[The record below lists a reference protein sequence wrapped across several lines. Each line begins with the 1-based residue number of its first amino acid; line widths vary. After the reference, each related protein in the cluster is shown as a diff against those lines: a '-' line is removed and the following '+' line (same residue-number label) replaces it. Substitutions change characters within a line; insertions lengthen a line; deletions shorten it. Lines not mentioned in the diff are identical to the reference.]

1 MAHQDLAICT
11 KQGFGADESQDETIM
26 IDNRDFPCNFFNG
39 RHPEDLKVLEK
50 PIEPEFIL
58 NEINLRLILRNS
70 FEVNNG
76 YLPMSFLIDTGA
88 VGCLYFSEEAM
99 KAMIGNNL
107 IIRAREEIV
116 RVRFGPNNGKIMKA
130 AVQTTPKTFEPANIM
145 GLKMLLKLGLRAYG
159 SNWCFEEPVSFF

>member
-1 MAHQDLAICT
+1 
-11 KQGFGADESQDETIM
+11 
-26 IDNRDFPCNFFNG
+26 
-39 RHPEDLKVLEK
+39 
-50 PIEPEFIL
+50 
-58 NEINLRLILRNS
+58 
-70 FEVNNG
+70 
-76 YLPMSFLIDTGA
+76 MSFLIDTGA

-107 IIRAREEIV
+107 IIRASEEIV